1 VKCLR
6 LPDGFIFDLY
16 SSAGSLGP
24 VVDLSGEVTA
34 SADLF
39 VGDFGVTGFLDDYV
53 VLYLTS
59 SCRSFHE

>member
-1 VKCLR
+1 MKCLR

-39 VGDFGVTGFLDDYV
+39 VGDFGVTGFLDDYLPCFIFNFV
-53 VLYLTS
+53 VAFFS
-59 SCRSFHE
+59 